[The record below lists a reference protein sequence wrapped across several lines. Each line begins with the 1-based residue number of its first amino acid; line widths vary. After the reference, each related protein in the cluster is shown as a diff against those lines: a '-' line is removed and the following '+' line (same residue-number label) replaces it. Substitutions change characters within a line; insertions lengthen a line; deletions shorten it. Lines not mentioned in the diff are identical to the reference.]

1 MDEDNISTM
10 NLQDQLLKTIISSS
24 IEKLYK
30 KEIDNHDEEVRSTRG
45 KKNIIK
51 KKENNKEEKILKERI
66 EFENAF
72 NEVLIETKLQ
82 TQKEKSSLKL

>member
-1 MDEDNISTM
+1 MM
-10 NLQDQLLKTIISSS
+10 KRW
-24 IEKLYK
+24 
-30 KEIDNHDEEVRSTRG
+30 EVHVEN

-82 TQKEKSSLKL
+82 NQKEKSSLKL

>member
-1 MDEDNISTM
+1 MEN
-10 NLQDQLLKTIISSS
+10 
-24 IEKLYK
+24 
-30 KEIDNHDEEVRSTRG
+30 

-82 TQKEKSSLKL
+82 TQKEKSSLKIIQFMLLLW

>member
-1 MDEDNISTM
+1 MEN
-10 NLQDQLLKTIISSS
+10 
-24 IEKLYK
+24 
-30 KEIDNHDEEVRSTRG
+30 

-82 TQKEKSSLKL
+82 TKKEKSSLKL

>member
-1 MDEDNISTM
+1 MM
-10 NLQDQLLKTIISSS
+10 KRW
-24 IEKLYK
+24 
-30 KEIDNHDEEVRSTRG
+30 EVHVEN

-72 NEVLIETKLQ
+72 NEVLIENKIQ

>member
-1 MDEDNISTM
+1 MM
-10 NLQDQLLKTIISSS
+10 KRW
-24 IEKLYK
+24 
-30 KEIDNHDEEVRSTRG
+30 EVHVEN

-72 NEVLIETKLQ
+72 NEVLIENKLQ

>member
-1 MDEDNISTM
+1 M
-10 NLQDQLLKTIISSS
+10 KRW
-24 IEKLYK
+24 
-30 KEIDNHDEEVRSTRG
+30 EVHVEN

-72 NEVLIETKLQ
+72 NEVLIENKLQ

>member
-1 MDEDNISTM
+1 M
-10 NLQDQLLKTIISSS
+10 LKTIISSS

>member
-1 MDEDNISTM
+1 M
-10 NLQDQLLKTIISSS
+10 KRW
-24 IEKLYK
+24 
-30 KEIDNHDEEVRSTRG
+30 EVLVEN

>member
-30 KEIDNHDEEVRSTRG
+30 KEIDNHDEEVRSTGG
-45 KKNIIK
+45 KRK
-51 KKENNKEEKILKERI
+51 K
-66 EFENAF
+66 
-72 NEVLIETKLQ
+72 
-82 TQKEKSSLKL
+82 

>member
-45 KKNIIK
+45 KKILLRK
-51 KKENNKEEKILKERI
+51 KKT
-66 EFENAF
+66 
-72 NEVLIETKLQ
+72 TK
-82 TQKEKSSLKL
+82 KKRY

>member
-1 MDEDNISTM
+1 MM
-10 NLQDQLLKTIISSS
+10 KRW
-24 IEKLYK
+24 
-30 KEIDNHDEEVRSTRG
+30 EVFVEN

>member
-72 NEVLIETKLQ
+72 NEVLIENKIQ

>member
-1 MDEDNISTM
+1 MM
-10 NLQDQLLKTIISSS
+10 KRW
-24 IEKLYK
+24 
-30 KEIDNHDEEVRSTRG
+30 EVLVEN

-82 TQKEKSSLKL
+82 NQKEKSSLKL

>member
-1 MDEDNISTM
+1 MM
-10 NLQDQLLKTIISSS
+10 KRW
-24 IEKLYK
+24 
-30 KEIDNHDEEVRSTRG
+30 EVHVEN

>member
-1 MDEDNISTM
+1 MM
-10 NLQDQLLKTIISSS
+10 KRW
-24 IEKLYK
+24 
-30 KEIDNHDEEVRSTRG
+30 EVLVEN

-51 KKENNKEEKILKERI
+51 KKENNKEEKILKEKI

>member
-1 MDEDNISTM
+1 MEN
-10 NLQDQLLKTIISSS
+10 
-24 IEKLYK
+24 
-30 KEIDNHDEEVRSTRG
+30 
-45 KKNIIK
+45 KKNINK

>member
-1 MDEDNISTM
+1 M
-10 NLQDQLLKTIISSS
+10 LK
-24 IEKLYK
+24 KW
-30 KEIDNHDEEVRSTRG
+30 EVLVEN

-72 NEVLIETKLQ
+72 NEVLIENKLQ

>member
-1 MDEDNISTM
+1 M
-10 NLQDQLLKTIISSS
+10 LK
-24 IEKLYK
+24 KW
-30 KEIDNHDEEVRSTRG
+30 EVLVEN

-66 EFENAF
+66 EFENTF
-72 NEVLIETKLQ
+72 NEVLIENKLQ

>member
-1 MDEDNISTM
+1 MMKRWEVLVEN
-10 NLQDQLLKTIISSS
+10 
-24 IEKLYK
+24 K
-30 KEIDNHDEEVRSTRG
+30 K
-45 KKNIIK
+45 KIIK

>member
-30 KEIDNHDEEVRSTRG
+30 KEIDNNDEEVRSTRG
-45 KKNIIK
+45 K
-51 KKENNKEEKILKERI
+51 
-66 EFENAF
+66 
-72 NEVLIETKLQ
+72 
-82 TQKEKSSLKL
+82 

>member
-30 KEIDNHDEEVRSTRG
+30 KEIDNHAEEVGSTRG
-45 KKNIIK
+45 K
-51 KKENNKEEKILKERI
+51 
-66 EFENAF
+66 
-72 NEVLIETKLQ
+72 
-82 TQKEKSSLKL
+82 

>member
-1 MDEDNISTM
+1 MM
-10 NLQDQLLKTIISSS
+10 
-24 IEKLYK
+24 K
-30 KEIDNHDEEVRSTRG
+30 KWEVLVEN

>member
-1 MDEDNISTM
+1 MM
-10 NLQDQLLKTIISSS
+10 KRW
-24 IEKLYK
+24 
-30 KEIDNHDEEVRSTRG
+30 EVHVEN

-82 TQKEKSSLKL
+82 TQKEKNSLKL

>member
-1 MDEDNISTM
+1 MM
-10 NLQDQLLKTIISSS
+10 KRW
-24 IEKLYK
+24 
-30 KEIDNHDEEVRSTRG
+30 EVLVEN

>member
-1 MDEDNISTM
+1 M
-10 NLQDQLLKTIISSS
+10 KRW
-24 IEKLYK
+24 
-30 KEIDNHDEEVRSTRG
+30 EVLVEN

-72 NEVLIETKLQ
+72 SEVLIETKLQ